1 MQVEKVVKKAYGML
15 AFIGWGIKFK
25 NWQVMLQLYR
35 TLVRPYLEYSVQ
47 FWSPHYQKD
56 VEALE
61 RVQKRLTG
69 CCLGWRALAMRR
81 GWRNLVCF
89 HWNDGG

>member
-1 MQVEKVVKKAYGML
+1 MATQVEKVAKKANGML
-15 AFIGWGIKFK
+15 AFIGRGIEFK

-35 TLVRPYLEYSVQ
+35 TLVRPHLEYSVQ

-61 RVQKRLTG
+61 RKDWTEKIYQDVA
-69 CCLGWRALAMRR
+69 W
-81 GWRNLVCF
+81 
-89 HWNDGG
+89 HGGH

>member
-1 MQVEKVVKKAYGML
+1 MAMQVEKVVKKAYGML
-15 AFIGWGIKFK
+15 VFIGRGIEFK

-35 TLVRPYLEYSVQ
+35 TLVRLHLEYSVQ

-61 RVQKRLTG
+61 RVQKRFTRMLPG
-69 CCLGWRALAMRR
+69 VEGNSYEERWEKLGLSS
-81 GWRNLVCF
+81 LE
-89 HWNDGG
+89 

>member
-1 MQVEKVVKKAYGML
+1 ML
-15 AFIGWGIKFK
+15 AFISQGIQFK

-35 TLVRPYLEYSVQ
+35 TLVRLHVEYSVQ

-61 RVQKRLTG
+61 MAQKRFTRVVPGMEGLSYEERLETFG
-69 CCLGWRALAMRR
+69 LFSLG
-81 GWRNLVCF
+81 
-89 HWNDGG
+89 DGD